1 MLGGLVMI
9 RRSALDQTFGAVGV
23 SLGIMCIAAILFS
36 LAPSFWIALMLLVV
50 LGGAISVNGIGTQ
63 ALIQA
68 AVEND
73 MRGRVM
79 SLYGMLF
86 RGAPA
91 VGALVMGTAA
101 DFVGLRW
108 PMFVGAI
115 LCLGV
120 WAWSLRRRNS
130 MKSALLGQPSAL
142 SG

>member
-1 MLGGLVMI
+1 M
-9 RRSALDQTFGAVGV
+9 
-23 SLGIMCIAAILFS
+23 MCVFS
-36 LAPSFWIALMLLVV
+36 LITSLVQLLV
-50 LGGAISVNGIGTQ
+50 TD
-63 ALIQA
+63 
-68 AVEND
+68 E

-120 WAWSLRRRNS
+120 WAWSLSRRNL
-130 MKSALLGQPSAL
+130 MKNALLGQPPAL